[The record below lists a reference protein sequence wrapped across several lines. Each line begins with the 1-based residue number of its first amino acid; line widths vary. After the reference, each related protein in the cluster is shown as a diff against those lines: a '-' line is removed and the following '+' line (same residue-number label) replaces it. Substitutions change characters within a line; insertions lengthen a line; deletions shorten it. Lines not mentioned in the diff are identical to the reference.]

1 VSLVLDASL
10 TLSWYFEDEQTP
22 VGEAVMDRVAMEGAF
37 VPSLWRYEVANGFLR
52 AIRRKRIFAAYR
64 DASLAE
70 LRHLPITIDRIGDD
84 MTWTATLALA
94 DRFQLSIYDA
104 AYLELAKRRGLP
116 LATGDQALGAAA
128 QTLELT
134 VLG

>member
-1 VSLVLDASL
+1 MSLVLDASS
-10 TLSWYFEDEQTP
+10 TLSWYFEDERTTA
-22 VGEAVMDRVAMEGAF
+22 GEALMDRVAVDGAV
-37 VPSLWRYEVANGFLR
+37 VPSLWRYEIANAFLN
-52 AIRRKRIFAAYR
+52 AIRRNRIAAAYR

-70 LRHLPITIDRIGDD
+70 LRYLPITVDRSGDE

-104 AYLELAKRRGLP
+104 AYLELAERRALP
-116 LATGDQALGAAA
+116 LATGDRALRAAA

>member
-10 TLSWYFEDEQTP
+10 TLSWYFEDERTST
-22 VGEAVMDRVAMEGAF
+22 GDAVMDRVAIDGAF
-37 VPSLWRYEVANGFLR
+37 VPSLWRYEVANGFLK
-52 AIRRKRIFAAYR
+52 AIRRKRIVAAYR

-70 LRHLPITIDRIGDD
+70 LRHLPITVDRSGDD

-104 AYLELAKRRGLP
+104 AYLELAERRVLP
-116 LATGDQALGAAA
+116 LATGDRALGAAA
-128 QTLELT
+128 QSLELA

>member
-10 TLSWYFEDEQTP
+10 MLSWYFEDERTP
-22 VGEAVMDRVAMEGAF
+22 AGEAVLDRVAVDGAF
-37 VPSLWRYEVANGFLR
+37 VPSLCHEVANGFLK
-52 AIRRKRIFAAYR
+52 AIRRRRIVAAYR

-70 LRHLPITIDRIGDD
+70 LRHLPITVDRSGDD

-94 DRFQLSIYDA
+94 DRFRLSIYDA
-104 AYLELAKRRGLP
+104 AYLELAERRALP
-116 LATGDQALGAAA
+116 LATGDRALGAAA